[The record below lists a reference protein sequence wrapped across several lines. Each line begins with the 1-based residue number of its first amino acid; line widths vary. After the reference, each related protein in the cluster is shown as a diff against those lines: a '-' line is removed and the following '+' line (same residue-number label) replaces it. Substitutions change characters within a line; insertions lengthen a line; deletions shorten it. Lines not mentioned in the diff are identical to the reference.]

1 MAQTFAS
8 TGSASSQAVNTHAQ
22 KVGQIYAKALLGAAE
37 EAGQTEAVLSELDS
51 LIGDVLD
58 RQPEFE
64 ELLASGIIAAEDK
77 VRVLDRVFGAQASTL
92 FLNFLK
98 VLADNGRLDCLRTIR
113 SSAHTLHDLAR
124 GRVRVEV
131 ATAVPLEASLAGR
144 LTNHLRSMLSAEPEL
159 VAVTDPDL
167 IGGIRL
173 RVGDKVYDGS
183 VATQLREIREK
194 MINRS
199 VHEIQSRRDRFGD
212 PTGN

>member
-1 MAQTFAS
+1 MAQ
-8 TGSASSQAVNTHAQ
+8 SASSNGSAASQAFNTQAQ
-22 KVGQIYAKALLGAAE
+22 KVGQIYAKALLGATE
-37 EAGQTEAVLSELDS
+37 EAGQTDAVLSEFDS
-51 LIGDVLD
+51 LVQDVLE
-58 RQPEFE
+58 RNPPFE
-64 ELLASGIIAAEDK
+64 EVLASGIIPPEEK
-77 VRVLDRVFGAQASTL
+77 VAILDRTLGSQASSL

-98 VLADNGRLDCLRTIR
+98 VLAENGRLDCLRVIL
-113 SSAHTLHDLAR
+113 SSAHAMSNEAR

-131 ATAVPLEASLAGR
+131 ATAVPLDEALRGR
-144 LTNHLRSMLSAEPEL
+144 LTDRLRGMLAAEPEL
-159 VAVTDPDL
+159 VSVTDPEL

-183 VATQLREIREK
+183 VATQLRDICEK

>member
-1 MAQTFAS
+1 MAHSAS
-8 TGSASSQAVNTHAQ
+8 TNGSADSQAINTHAQ
-22 KVGQIYAKALLGAAE
+22 KVGQIYAKALLGATDD
-37 EAGQTEAVLSELDS
+37 AGQTDAVLSELDS
-51 LIGDVLD
+51 LVHDVLD
-58 RQPEFE
+58 RQPNFE
-64 ELLASGIIAAEDK
+64 QVLASGIIPPEEKIAI
-77 VRVLDRVFGAQASTL
+77 LDRVFGNQASTL

-98 VLADNGRLDCLRTIR
+98 VLAENGRLDCLRAIL
-113 SSAHTLHDLAR
+113 SSAHTLYDQAR

-131 ATAVPLEASLAGR
+131 ATAVPLEEAIKLR
-144 LTNHLRSMLSAEPEL
+144 LTDHLRGLLGAEPKV

-183 VATQLREIREK
+183 VATQLRDIREK